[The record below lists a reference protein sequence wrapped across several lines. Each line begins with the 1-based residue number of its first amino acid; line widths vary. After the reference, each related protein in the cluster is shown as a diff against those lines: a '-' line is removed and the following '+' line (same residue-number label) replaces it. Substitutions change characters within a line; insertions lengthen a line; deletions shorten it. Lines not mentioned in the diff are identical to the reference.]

1 MAETLKTA
9 ALGAIAK
16 LPDTATLDDIM
27 YRLHVIEKVRKGQDA
42 VKRGETVS
50 TEELKKEVP
59 ADYIKEKSK
68 HYNEKK
74 YEEVMSKIPDVEP
87 QDYDKL

>member
-27 YRLHVIEKVRKGQDA
+27 YRLYVIAKVRKGQDA
-42 VKRGETVS
+42 VKRGETISVGRDEAGS
-50 TEELKKEVP
+50 CLVVEL
-59 ADYIKEKSK
+59 
-68 HYNEKK
+68 
-74 YEEVMSKIPDVEP
+74 
-87 QDYDKL
+87 